1 VAQLAVGGA
10 VSACAL
16 LPSVRWMNG
25 PASPAPARQ
34 YRLFEPLKRL
44 AAIPGMVSLLVAG
57 MAFAAMQLCLRS
69 FFTVYLVSKLGFS
82 LTAAGFAFGVSQAA
96 GIVGQIA
103 WATLSDRVVTAH
115 AVMAILGTIMG
126 AASVLTAIFTPDW
139 PLTAVIAVS
148 ALYGLTAAG
157 FIPVVLGEVARRA
170 NPGEVGAL
178 TSGAQL
184 FLISGVI
191 VGPFAF
197 GGVASAIS
205 YPTAF
210 MAMAAW
216 VAVVSFVLATSGVAR
231 RVKR

>member
-1 VAQLAVGGA
+1 
-10 VSACAL
+10 
-16 LPSVRWMNG
+16 
-25 PASPAPARQ
+25 
-34 YRLFEPLKRL
+34 
-44 AAIPGMVSLLVAG
+44 
-57 MAFAAMQLCLRS
+57 
-69 FFTVYLVSKLGFS
+69 
-82 LTAAGFAFGVSQAA
+82 
-96 GIVGQIA
+96 
-103 WATLSDRVVTAH
+103 
-115 AVMAILGTIMG
+115 
-126 AASVLTAIFTPDW
+126 
-139 PLTAVIAVS
+139 
-148 ALYGLTAAG
+148 LTAAG

-178 TSGAQL
+178 TSGTQL

-216 VAVVSFVLATSGVAR
+216 VAVVSFVLATSGFAR